1 MSGDELDRLIEMA
14 PDMEQPPV
22 EDTVGQSPA
31 AWSQGGGS
39 EPFAEPSPQVARLLP
54 LSMDQP
60 LMDTPEAR
68 KRDQLEAVA
77 ETPPK
82 MELVR
87 RRISGKQ
94 ADGKGLYV
102 AKDPSPFQGFWRRVD
117 EKLFMESLY
126 RRQYEMFM
134 YLLRKWVQT
143 VKEEEVPEGMWVW
156 CTSPTAETIPSSP

>member
-54 LSMDQP
+54 LSLDQP

-68 KRDQLEAVA
+68 KRDQLEALA

-82 MELVR
+82 PQPVR
-87 RRISGKQ
+87 RRISGKK
-94 ADGKGLYV
+94 ADVKGMYV
-102 AKDPSPFQGFWRRVD
+102 DKA
-117 EKLFMESLY
+117 
-126 RRQYEMFM
+126 
-134 YLLRKWVQT
+134 
-143 VKEEEVPEGMWVW
+143 
-156 CTSPTAETIPSSP
+156 SSPLQGP